1 MEILQQ
7 MLSSVADV
15 LLVLSVP
22 LKMLVISL
30 VLVLAGWIIARLLQ
44 WVIVYVLKA
53 VMLDKGCQT
62 IGLTPILTKG
72 EIKKA
77 PSDIIADL
85 GYWLVMILTVV
96 AAADFLGLR
105 SAMTLLRG
113 VLNYMTNVAAASIVL
128 ALAIILAVVASGLV
142 LLVANNLGIA
152 YSKTIARI
160 VKYALIIFGSVVA
173 LEFLG
178 IPASYIMKESSL
190 VVGMV
195 ALGAAIAFG
204 LGCKDIAGDFIT
216 NIFKQR

>member
-7 MLSSVADV
+7 MLSSVTDV
-15 LLVLSVP
+15 LMVLSVP

-30 VLVLAGWIIARLLQ
+30 VLVLIGWVVAKLLQ
-44 WVIVYVLKA
+44 WVVVYVLKA
-53 VMLDKGCQT
+53 VMLDKGCQA
-62 IGLTPILTKG
+62 IGLTPLLTKG

-85 GYWLVMILTVV
+85 VYWVVMILTVV
-96 AAADFLGLR
+96 SAADFLGLK

-113 VLNYMTNVAAASIVL
+113 VLNYTTNVAAASIVL
-128 ALAIILAVVASGLV
+128 VLAIILAVVASGLV
-142 LLVANNLGIA
+142 LLIANNLGVA

-160 VKYALIIFGSVVA
+160 IKYAMIIFGSVVA